1 MSVHVDCIE
10 VKPVSNGRTQYDV
23 TDLTG
28 KVEVTAHKND
38 VTITQSGTLRNTPS
52 QGSSQS
58 AIVHEGSNPRATK
71 PQYAEPDLSPKEP
84 AVA

>member
-28 KVEVTAHKND
+28 H
-38 VTITQSGTLRNTPS
+38 GS
-52 QGSSQS
+52 QEGRYHHTKWHASQDAFAGQFS
-58 AIVHEGSNPRATK
+58 IRDRT
-71 PQYAEPDLSPKEP
+71 
-84 AVA
+84 